1 MNAMQRRLIF
11 RGHAI
16 GVAGQIRWPKPQ
28 LIPVQAAS
36 ALPVTGGWSEAK
48 AVPPARKLPFV
59 EYRQAAT
66 RAFGDFLSNDDAIA
80 ILQGRR
86 DEDQAP
92 SRTEVSAVVK
102 DLAIR
107 GRVKI
112 GLIQAALESARPR
125 PGQELA
131 IRPRD
136 VRLERVTVDGHRL
149 RIVLA
154 SDLLAKH
161 DTRTKLAKAFAQPGF
176 RRKHAGRFFS
186 PAEGAPA
193 DPAQVPESGGLVFC
207 TLVELM
213 DWEGKPHPEATIDGH
228 CLTIPDFGRLC
239 FAEMFIGSLSRRL
252 TMVRAVLGSP
262 VGGTL
267 SAGDVE
273 TNGVFWPA

>member
-1 MNAMQRRLIF
+1 MKRRLIF
-11 RGHAI
+11 RGHAT

-28 LIPVQAAS
+28 VIPVQAAS
-36 ALPVTGGWSEAK
+36 ALPVTGGWSESK
-48 AVPPARKLPFV
+48 VVPPARKLPYV
-59 EYRQAAT
+59 HYRQAAT
-66 RAFGDFLSNDDAIA
+66 RAFGDFTSNDDAIA
-80 ILQGRR
+80 VIRGRLG
-86 DEDQAP
+86 EDQVP
-92 SRTEVSAVVK
+92 SRTEVSAVIR
-102 DLAIR
+102 DLEIR

-112 GLIQAALESARPR
+112 GVLQAALESERPR

-161 DTRTKLAKAFAQPGF
+161 DTRTKLAKAYAQAGF
-176 RRKHAGRFFS
+176 RKKHGCLFVAPR
-186 PAEGAPA
+186 EGEPPDA
-193 DPAQVPESGGLVFC
+193 AQLPESGGLIYC
-207 TLVELM
+207 TLVESM
-213 DWEGKPHPEATIDGH
+213 TWEGKPHPDAEIQGH
-228 CLTIPDFGRLC
+228 RLTIPDFGKIY
-239 FAEMFIGSLSRRL
+239 FAEMLIGSLARRL
-252 TMVRAVLGSP
+252 TMMRAVLGSP

>member
-1 MNAMQRRLIF
+1 MKRRLIF

-28 LIPVQAAS
+28 VIPVQAAS
-36 ALPVTGGWSEAK
+36 ALPVTGGWSESK

-80 ILQGRR
+80 IIQGRR
-86 DEDQAP
+86 SEDQAP

-102 DLAIR
+102 ELAIR

-112 GLIQAALESARPR
+112 GLIQAALESSRPR
-125 PGQELA
+125 PGQDLA

-154 SDLLAKH
+154 DGLLARH
-161 DTRTKLAKAFAQPGF
+161 DTKAKLVKAFSQAGF
-176 RRKHAGRFFS
+176 RQKHGCRFFS
-186 PAEGAPA
+186 PDASASA
-193 DPAQVPESGGLVFC
+193 DPAQLPESGGLIFC
-207 TLVELM
+207 TLVEAM
-213 DWEGKPHPEATIDGH
+213 AWEGKPHPDATIEGH
-228 CLTIPDFGRLC
+228 CLTIPDFGKLC
-239 FAEMFIGSLSRRL
+239 FAEMLIGSLSRRL

>member
-1 MNAMQRRLIF
+1 MKRRLIF
-11 RGHAI
+11 RGHAL

-28 LIPVQAAS
+28 VIPVQAAS

-80 ILQGRR
+80 IIQGRR
-86 DEDQAP
+86 GEDQAR

-102 DLAIR
+102 ELAIR

-125 PGQELA
+125 SGQELA

-136 VRLERVTVDGHRL
+136 ARLERVTVDGHRL
-149 RIVLA
+149 RIALA
-154 SDLLAKH
+154 DGLLARH
-161 DTRTKLAKAFAQPGF
+161 DTKTKLAKAFAQAGF
-176 RRKHAGRFFS
+176 RQKHGCRFFS

-193 DPAQVPESGGLVFC
+193 DPAQVPESGGLIFC
-207 TLVELM
+207 TLVESM
-213 DWEGKPHPEATIDGH
+213 VWEGKPHPDATIEGH
-228 CLTIPDFGRLC
+228 CLTVPDFGKLY
-239 FAEMFIGSLSRRL
+239 FAEMFVGSLSRRL
-252 TMVRAVLGSP
+252 TMLRAVLGSP